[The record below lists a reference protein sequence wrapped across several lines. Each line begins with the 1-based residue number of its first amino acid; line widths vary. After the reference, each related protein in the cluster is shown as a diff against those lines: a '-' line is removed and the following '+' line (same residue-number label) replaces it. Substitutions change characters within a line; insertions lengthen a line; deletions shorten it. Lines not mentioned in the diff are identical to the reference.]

1 MIGCTFKNKEH
12 FRNIL
17 NCFVGHLVTNVTQLV
32 LVCSK
37 STAETQDQDL
47 KSVQSYQWRQR
58 NDIIWR
64 RSVSLLIEQISYLL
78 VFLLLTLNRQ
88 MLAVFNVCI
97 DSWDAATRGILGKKR
112 F

>member
-64 RSVSLLIEQISYLL
+64 RSRVFINWADFIPSSVSVVNFKQ
-78 VFLLLTLNRQ
+78 
-88 MLAVFNVCI
+88 ANVGCV
-97 DSWDAATRGILGKKR
+97 
-112 F
+112 